1 MFLFAMGQGN
11 SHESTNHS
19 DLIKLID
26 EESVIQF
33 TINNIKYSVP
43 KCIRPQT
50 TLNYFIRN
58 FAKLKGTKYMCLE
71 GGCGVCIV
79 AVKIKDEI
87 LAVNSCL
94 VPIFLCNGYL
104 IYYYQHSYITQI
116 HFQNNVQRNP
126 FVTMFTSWDIITIE
140 GIGGKLAD
148 YNLLQKTLAD
158 MNGSQCGFCSP
169 AMLFAEKEVQYAG
182 QPYGMIVASDRYAAY
197 EAVKKVKLLY
207 ENGPRKRPLLTVK
220 EVLASNDKSR
230 IREASREDASKPA
243 GKDLKHTIKGTFES
257 GSQYHFTME
266 PHVCVCIP
274 SEDELDMFVST
285 QYVAFIQ
292 RNVSACLGIAENKI
306 NIKVRRVGGAYGGKL
321 TRSSQV
327 ACACAMAA
335 QKLKRPARMNLTIED
350 MMRSLGKRGS
360 TYSEYEVGVD
370 DLGKI
375 QYLNWNHW
383 INQGV
388 SLNDAR
394 ANFVVDMVKNCYDTS
409 TWTLTVN
416 NVITDLPCSTWCR
429 APGSAE
435 GLATIANII
444 EHIARVTKRDL
455 FDVSLQNVSDDDK
468 ERVTSMID
476 QIKKSSVYEDRR
488 KATDLF
494 NKENR
499 WKKRGIG
506 VSLMKF
512 LVEFNIGFHALV
524 SIYSRDGTVAIT
536 HGGIEMGQGINTKVA
551 QVAAHTLGIDMDMI
565 RVKPTYNLTSPND
578 RPSGASITSDCV
590 TSATK
595 IACEE
600 LLKRLQP
607 VKDSLNNPTWQDITR
622 AAMAQNVDLCA
633 THLYNVKKD
642 LPKNYSVYGVT
653 VAEVE
658 VDVLTGQHMV
668 RRVDLLEDTGV
679 SLSPEIDVGQVQGG
693 FVMGMGLWTIEQLIY
708 DHSTG
713 ALANDR
719 TWNYK
724 PPTSLDIPVDFRV
737 SFLRNAPNPVGVLG
751 SKTTGEPA
759 LCMSY
764 AIPLAVRNALDSARA
779 DAGNTE
785 VWYNLDGPLTNLSL
799 NLFQFVKLSRF
810 TYLQTVPKYVRS
822 DTTLNYFIR
831 NIAKLKGTKYMCLE
845 GGCGV
850 CIVAV
855 KIKDEILAR
864 NPFVTMF
871 TSWDIITIEGI
882 GGKLADYNL
891 LQKTLADMNG
901 SQCGFCSPAM
911 FYIWSSTIWG
921 IHVEFVI
928 YFDSL
933 IARKRTSAN
942 DIENSFGSNI
952 CRCTGYRSILDA
964 FQLFST
970 NTASGSSAG
979 VRDIEDAHKSVLCLK
994 KCASCND
1001 FEMIGVNDPK
1011 PIYLKLK
1018 DADFFKVFTIGQIF
1032 EIFNKFPNAS
1042 YILNGGNTGNGVYRI
1057 SKKDIYLDIND
1068 VTELQN
1074 ISKSADNLSVCS
1086 AVSLE
1091 NMRACCQ
1098 KYSKE
1103 DGFEYLNQLAYHIHL
1118 IGHLAMRNI
1127 GTIAGNL
1134 MLKHQHPEFQSDLFL
1149 ILETAGAELH
1159 ILESEGSKISSTFLD
1174 FMEIDMRHKLIYSVV
1189 LPRLES
1195 NYVYKT
1201 YKIMPRAQN
1210 AHAIVN
1216 AGFLF
1221 RLDDKAQVLEQPNI
1235 IFGGISAK
1243 FFHASETEKY
1253 LKGKV
1258 LLDSNTLKNALST
1271 LGNELKPDL
1280 ILPEASPE
1288 YRKKLAQALFY
1299 KFVLSLKPDK
1309 IDARLRSGG
1318 TMLKRPISSGK
1329 TDYNVDKSLWPVN
1342 KPITKIEAY
1351 YQTSGEAEYIDDIPH
1366 RDDEVF
1372 CAFVLAPATGPIDS
1386 IDASEALGMDGVV
1399 AFYSAKDVPGKNV
1412 FVDQTAL
1419 ITYTDELLFAEK
1431 EVQYAGQPYG
1441 MIVASDRYAAY
1452 EAVKKVKLIYENG
1465 PRKRPLLTVEEVF
1478 ASNDKSRIHEIT
1490 HQDASK
1496 PAGKNVKNTI
1506 KGTLVSGSQYHFTME
1521 PHVCFCIPLEDE
1533 LNMFA
1538 STQFITF
1545 THRNVSACLGI
1556 PENKINIK
1564 VRRVGGAYGV
1574 RLTRSS
1580 LVACACAM
1588 AAQKLQRPAR
1598 MYMTIEDM
1606 MQAVGKRIP
1615 TYSEYEV
1622 GIDDV
1627 GKIQYLNWNYWAN
1640 KGISMNDTVPSFTIE
1655 MFKNIYDTSTWSW
1668 TYNNV
1673 MTDLPSGAWCRSPGS
1688 AEGLAIIGDV
1698 MEQIA
1703 RATHQDPF
1711 DVVLQNV
1718 SDDDRERVTSMIDQ
1732 IKKTSEYEDRRK
1744 AADLFNKENRWKKR
1758 GVGTSV
1764 MKFHVEFG
1772 LGFHALVSVYG
1783 VDGTVSIT
1791 HGGIEMG
1798 QGINTKVAQVA
1809 AYTLGIDMDMI
1820 RVKPTN
1826 NLTGPNDGASGGS
1839 MASDCCAS
1847 VSV

>member
-19 DLIKLID
+19 DLIEPID
-26 EESVIQF
+26 EESAIQF
-33 TINNIKYSVP
+33 TINKIKYSVP

-94 VPIFLCNGYL
+94 VPIFLCNG
-104 IYYYQHSYITQI
+104 
-116 HFQNNVQRNP
+116 
-126 FVTMFTSWDIITIE
+126 WDIITIE

-169 AMLFAEKEVQYAG
+169 AMV
-182 QPYGMIVASDRYAAY
+182 
-197 EAVKKVKLLY
+197 
-207 ENGPRKRPLLTVK
+207 
-220 EVLASNDKSR
+220 
-230 IREASREDASKPA
+230 
-243 GKDLKHTIKGTFES
+243 
-257 GSQYHFTME
+257 
-266 PHVCVCIP
+266 
-274 SEDELDMFVST
+274 
-285 QYVAFIQ
+285 
-292 RNVSACLGIAENKI
+292 
-306 NIKVRRVGGAYGGKL
+306 
-321 TRSSQV
+321 
-327 ACACAMAA
+327 
-335 QKLKRPARMNLTIED
+335 MN
-350 MMRSLGKRGS
+350 M
-360 TYSEYEVGVD
+360 Y
-370 DLGKI
+370 
-375 QYLNWNHW
+375 
-383 INQGV
+383 
-388 SLNDAR
+388 
-394 ANFVVDMVKNCYDTS
+394 
-409 TWTLTVN
+409 
-416 NVITDLPCSTWCR
+416 
-429 APGSAE
+429 
-435 GLATIANII
+435 
-444 EHIARVTKRDL
+444 
-455 FDVSLQNVSDDDK
+455 
-468 ERVTSMID
+468 
-476 QIKKSSVYEDRR
+476 
-488 KATDLF
+488 
-494 NKENR
+494 
-499 WKKRGIG
+499 
-506 VSLMKF
+506 
-512 LVEFNIGFHALV
+512 
-524 SIYSRDGTVAIT
+524 
-536 HGGIEMGQGINTKVA
+536 
-551 QVAAHTLGIDMDMI
+551 
-565 RVKPTYNLTSPND
+565 
-578 RPSGASITSDCV
+578 
-590 TSATK
+590 
-595 IACEE
+595 
-600 LLKRLQP
+600 
-607 VKDSLNNPTWQDITR
+607 
-622 AAMAQNVDLCA
+622 
-633 THLYNVKKD
+633 
-642 LPKNYSVYGVT
+642 
-653 VAEVE
+653 
-658 VDVLTGQHMV
+658 
-668 RRVDLLEDTGV
+668 
-679 SLSPEIDVGQVQGG
+679 
-693 FVMGMGLWTIEQLIY
+693 
-708 DHSTG
+708 
-713 ALANDR
+713 
-719 TWNYK
+719 
-724 PPTSLDIPVDFRV
+724 
-737 SFLRNAPNPVGVLG
+737 
-751 SKTTGEPA
+751 
-759 LCMSY
+759 
-764 AIPLAVRNALDSARA
+764 
-779 DAGNTE
+779 
-785 VWYNLDGPLTNLSL
+785 
-799 NLFQFVKLSRF
+799 
-810 TYLQTVPKYVRS
+810 
-822 DTTLNYFIR
+822 
-831 NIAKLKGTKYMCLE
+831 
-845 GGCGV
+845 
-850 CIVAV
+850 
-855 KIKDEILAR
+855 
-864 NPFVTMF
+864 
-871 TSWDIITIEGI
+871 
-882 GGKLADYNL
+882 
-891 LQKTLADMNG
+891 
-901 SQCGFCSPAM
+901 
-911 FYIWSSTIWG
+911 
-921 IHVEFVI
+921 
-928 YFDSL
+928 SL

-970 NTASGSSAG
+970 NTASGTSAS

-994 KCASCND
+994 NCASCND
-1001 FEMIGVNDPK
+1001 FEMIGVVGPK

-1032 EIFNKFPNAS
+1032 EIFNKCPNAS

-1057 SKKDIYLDIND
+1057 SKKDLYLDIND
-1068 VTELQN
+1068 ITELQN
-1074 ISKSADNLSVCS
+1074 ISKSADKLSVCS

-1098 KYSKE
+1098 KYSKD
-1103 DGFEYLNQLAYHIHL
+1103 DGFEYLNQLAYHINL

-1189 LPRLES
+1189 LPRLEY

-1221 RLDDKAQVLEQPNI
+1221 RLDDKTQVLEQPNI

-1299 KFVLSLKPDK
+1299 KFILSLKPNK

-1318 TMLKRPISSGK
+1318 TMLERPISSGK
-1329 TDYNVDKSLWPVN
+1329 TDYNVDKNLWPVN
-1342 KPITKIEAY
+1342 KPVTKIEAY
-1351 YQTSGEAEYIDDIPH
+1351 YQTSGEAEYIDDISH

-1372 CAFVLAPATGPIDS
+1372 CAFVLAPETGPIDS

-1478 ASNDKSRIHEIT
+1478 ASNDKSRIYEIT
-1490 HQDASK
+1490 HQDATK

-1538 STQFITF
+1538 STQFVTF
-1545 THRNVSACLGI
+1545 TLRNVSACLGI

-1640 KGISMNDTVPSFTIE
+1640 KGISMNDTVPSFAIE

-1673 MTDLPSGAWCRSPGS
+1673 ITDLPCGTWCRSPGS

-1764 MKFHVEFG
+1764 MKFHVGFG
-1772 LGFHALVSVYG
+1772 QGFHALVSVYSI
-1783 VDGTVSIT
+1783 DGTVSIT

-1826 NLTGPNDGASGGS
+1826 NLTAPNDGASGAS
-1839 MASDCCAS
+1839 ITSDCCAS
-1847 VSV
+1847 ATKAACEELLKRLKPVKDILPNATWKDITNMAATLNIDLCASHKYNILEDLPKNYAVYGVTVAEVELDILTGQHIVRRVDLLEDTGTSLNPEIDAGQIQGAFVMGMGMWTTEHLIYDPSTGALANHRTWNYKPPTALDIPVDFRVSFLRNAPNPVGILGSKTTGEPALCMSCAIPVAIRYALDSARADAGNTEVWYNLDGPLTVEKIMLSSLTEPEQMDL